1 MRAMTRHAIRRGGL
15 SLVIVA
21 GLACSGG
28 GSGSVPD
35 GGGSAGASG
44 TAGGGTAGGGGS
56 QAGGTTGGGGSAAG
70 GTTGGGGSAAG
81 GTTGGGGTAAGG
93 SAAGGTIGRGGT
105 GGGAGSTAGRGGGTG
120 GSTAGNGGGGGAGG
134 RGGAGTG
141 GGVVPSMAQETVIP
155 RLTGCDAAQPYP
167 HDPAVDESNGI
178 VYYVDSDNSCV
189 GRYDPST
196 GQFTAWAT
204 PTASSRP
211 HGLTVASN
219 GHVFYTGQ
227 RANLLGRLNP
237 AVGITNEYPAGTDP
251 HTPLF
256 HMSMIWFT
264 AQSGN
269 RYGRLNPAD
278 GSLMTW
284 PAPTANSQPYGIQP
298 APNGHLF
305 IALFGTNK
313 LAELDPANPATLV
326 EHVLPNAGSRVRRLA
341 VDAQGRVW
349 YGDYARDRLGMFD
362 PATKQFRE
370 WTTASTAGLPY
381 SIVIGPD
388 DRVWYN
394 DDGASMM
401 VAFDPVTEQSQIVMI
416 PTRGSTVRNVAVDR
430 TRRRIW
436 LAESGVGRI
445 GLIQL

>member
-1 MRAMTRHAIRRGGL
+1 M
-15 SLVIVA
+15 
-21 GLACSGG
+21 
-28 GSGSVPD
+28 
-35 GGGSAGASG
+35 
-44 TAGGGTAGGGGS
+44 
-56 QAGGTTGGGGSAAG
+56 
-70 GTTGGGGSAAG
+70 
-81 GTTGGGGTAAGG
+81 
-93 SAAGGTIGRGGT
+93 
-105 GGGAGSTAGRGGGTG
+105 
-120 GSTAGNGGGGGAGG
+120 
-134 RGGAGTG
+134 
-141 GGVVPSMAQETVIP
+141 
-155 RLTGCDAAQPYP
+155 TGCDAAQPYP
-167 HDPAVDESNGI
+167 HDPAVDETNGI

-189 GRYDPST
+189 GRYDPAT

-204 PTASSRP
+204 PTAASRP

-227 RANLLGRLNP
+227 QANLLGRLNP
-237 AVGITNEYPAGTDP
+237 AMGITNEYPAGTDP
-251 HTPLF
+251 HTPLY
-256 HMSMIWFT
+256 HMSMVWFT
-264 AQSGN
+264 AQRGN
-269 RYGRLNPAD
+269 RYGRLDPSN
-278 GSLMTW
+278 GSVMTW

-298 APNGHLF
+298 APNGHMF

-326 EHVLPNAGSRVRRLA
+326 EHTLPNASSRVRRLA

-362 PATKQFRE
+362 PATRQFRE
-370 WTTASTAGLPY
+370 WTTPSTTGLPY
-381 SIVIGPD
+381 GMVIGPD

-394 DDGASMM
+394 DDGASTM